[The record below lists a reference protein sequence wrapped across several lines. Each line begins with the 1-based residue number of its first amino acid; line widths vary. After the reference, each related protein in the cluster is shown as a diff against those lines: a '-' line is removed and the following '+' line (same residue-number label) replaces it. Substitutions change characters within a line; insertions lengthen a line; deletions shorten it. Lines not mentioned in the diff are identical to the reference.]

1 MHTESLYHAHSRDDE
16 RNDGQKSF
24 GLVRMIMIA
33 VYIIF
38 SSAATSQLGFSNVSV
53 RIKDITTFQGVR
65 ENQLVGYGLVVGL
78 NGTGDSI
85 ASIPYTKESLVG
97 MLERL
102 GVNIRDAASLNGKNI
117 AAVMVTATLPPFA
130 RHGSRI
136 DINVSSLGDAK
147 NLQGGTL
154 LVTPL
159 LGADGDVYAVGQGAL
174 AVGGFSASG
183 KSGTKVTKG
192 VPTAGK
198 ISNGAIVEKEIGFEL
213 ANMQTM
219 NLSLRNPDFTTAK
232 RIADVINKSMGNV
245 AQARD
250 PSTVNLALPA
260 DFQQNIVGF
269 LTKIEQLTI
278 VPDQIA
284 KIIIDDQDGII
295 VMGEHTTISTVA
307 VTHGNITIRITETP
321 QVSQPNPLTQVTTAT
336 TVERTDVSVKEEN
349 SAFVILDGGVN
360 LQELVKALNAMGATA
375 KDMISILR
383 SIKASGAIQ
392 ADIEVI

>member
-1 MHTESLYHAHSRDDE
+1 MKTESLYHVKSRGE
-16 RNDGQKSF
+16 GQKSF
-24 GLVRMIMIA
+24 GLMRMIMIA
-33 VYIIF
+33 VSIVISF
-38 SSAATSQLGFSNVSV
+38 GATNQFCFANVPV

-102 GVNIRDAASLNGKNI
+102 GVNIRDATSLNGKNI

-147 NLQGGTL
+147 DLRGGTL

-198 ISNGAIVEKEIGFEL
+198 ISNGAIIEKEIGFEL

-232 RIADVINKSMGNV
+232 RIADVINKSMGDV

-250 PSTVNLALPA
+250 PSTVNLTLPA

-295 VMGEHTTISTVA
+295 VMGQHTTISTVA

-321 QVSQPNPLTQVTTAT
+321 QVSQPNPFTQVTAAT
-336 TVERTDVSVKEEN
+336 KVDRTDVSVKEEN
-349 SAFVILDGGVN
+349 SAFVVLDGGVN

-375 KDMISILR
+375 KDMIAILR